1 MESEARY
8 MRRKVKAGLIEAD
21 HEECAIVVHY
31 EVEATVL
38 GELGEPIVA
47 ERQENTKRIKLKT
60 LSENTNIPR
69 LAEEILEKCK
79 LIHASKLS
87 QVEQLLQELVAEQ
100 GRKDR
105 GGSSAAAGGKKR
117 GKGEK
122 KAGDADG
129 VSVEALQ
136 DKIKELVGSSMARN
150 KDEVKRVYAT
160 LRDNAVT
167 YFSAK
172 TMSFMQYDEKTKEFK
187 KLGDAQEFRA

>member
-1 MESEARY
+1 

-105 GGSSAAAGGKKR
+105 AGPPRPPGARSAVRVRRRRARAPTATPKR
-117 GKGEK
+117 
-122 KAGDADG
+122 
-129 VSVEALQ
+129 
-136 DKIKELVGSSMARN
+136 N
-150 KDEVKRVYAT
+150 
-160 LRDNAVT
+160 
-167 YFSAK
+167 
-172 TMSFMQYDEKTKEFK
+172 
-187 KLGDAQEFRA
+187 RA